1 MKKETVFS
9 KINRHNSSIE
19 SIEDQNF
26 VLSLL
31 KAQRQIDTNDR
42 GEDYEDGDGGRNGKK
57 ETVEESGEQKK
68 KKTITIFFQNFFL
81 TAKRTKKS
89 KFFNKTKKKLQ
100 QPNFEFIFPS
110 ILHSL
115 LFFFHVS
122 FRSFSF
128 ILPSFPSPSCSFLF
142 LFFT

>member
-19 SIEDQNF
+19 STEDQNF
-26 VLSLL
+26 VLSRL

-68 KKTITIFFQNFFL
+68 KKKQ
-81 TAKRTKKS
+81 
-89 KFFNKTKKKLQ
+89 
-100 QPNFEFIFPS
+100 
-110 ILHSL
+110 
-115 LFFFHVS
+115 
-122 FRSFSF
+122 
-128 ILPSFPSPSCSFLF
+128 
-142 LFFT
+142 